1 MADQVTDSMQ
11 ALDLTTKGS
20 AAPEVDGAPGTDD
33 FVDPWNVVSNSEK
46 ELTMISLSVSKC
58 NVVYFDIRNV
68 EINLILM
75 LLHRKIW

>member
-46 ELTMISLSVSKC
+46 GVDYDKLISK
-58 NVVYFDIRNV
+58 
-68 EINLILM
+68 
-75 LLHRKIW
+75 

>member
-11 ALDLTTKGS
+11 ALDLTTTGS

-46 ELTMISLSVSKC
+46 GVDYDKLISK
-58 NVVYFDIRNV
+58 
-68 EINLILM
+68 
-75 LLHRKIW
+75 